1 MAKSLGLGR
10 GLGALITEVPKAEA
24 AGAGA
29 DGTPREEIAIERIRK
44 GVWQPRRDF
53 DKSALSDL
61 AASIAQH
68 GILQPLLVRSVGDM
82 YEIIA
87 GERRFRAAREA
98 GLTAVPVV
106 IVEAADREALEL
118 ALIENLQRED
128 LNPIEEAEGYQ
139 QLAEKFSLTQEE
151 IARQVGK
158 GRATIAN
165 ALRLLALAAGVQE
178 WLAEGRLS
186 VGHAKVLLGV
196 EIEAEQ
202 ESLARRVV
210 LENLSVREL
219 ERLLAPRRRS
229 AGRKKGRAPASDL
242 PEHHIEALS
251 DRLRDHFGTAVHV
264 QPCRTLPNGKKAK
277 GTLQLD
283 FHSNEELDRLLE
295 RMGLE
300 EAF

>member
-10 GLGALITEVPKAEA
+10 GLGALIKEVPKAEA
-24 AGAGA
+24 AGADAG
-29 DGTPREEIAIERIRK
+29 GLPREEISIERIRK
-44 GVWQPRRDF
+44 GAWQPRRDF

-68 GILQPLLVRSVGDM
+68 GILQPLLLRPVGDM

-98 GLTAVPVV
+98 GLTAVPAV

-158 GRATIAN
+158 GRATVAN
-165 ALRLLALAAGVQE
+165 AVRLLDLAAGVQE

-219 ERLLAPRRRS
+219 ERLLAPRRGA
-229 AGRKKGRAPASDL
+229 AGRKKRRAPASDL
-242 PEHHIEALS
+242 PDHHIEALS

-277 GTLQLD
+277 GTLQID

-295 RMGLE
+295 RMGLDE
-300 EAF
+300 SL